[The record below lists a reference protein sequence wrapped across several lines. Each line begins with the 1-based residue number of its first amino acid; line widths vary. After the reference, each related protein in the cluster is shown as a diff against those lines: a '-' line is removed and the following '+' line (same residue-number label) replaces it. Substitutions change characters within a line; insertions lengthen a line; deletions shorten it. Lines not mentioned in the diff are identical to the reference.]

1 MTFGLRLTTLALL
14 LTAAISTTNRS
25 LGADKRVTRPN
36 VLLIVVDD
44 MGYSDIGPFG
54 GEIRTPNLDS
64 LAKSGMVF
72 TDFHTAPTCSPTR
85 PIAVS
90 WELFGFRA
98 VRKGDF
104 KLLWLPRPF
113 GSDDWQLYDLAS
125 DPGELNDLSTER
137 RKLRDEM
144 TEIWEMYV
152 RETGV
157 ILPSASPL
165 GLKS

>member
-14 LTAAISTTNRS
+14 LTAAISTTSRS
-25 LGADKRVTRPN
+25 LGSDKTVTRPN

-85 PIAVS
+85 SMLLSRTDNHLAGLGSSQYDTVSAVQGIS
-90 WELFGFRA
+90 RRGRYPLSVDRERA
-98 VRKGDF
+98 RRGQAGD
-104 KLLWLPRPF
+104 
-113 GSDDWQLYDLAS
+113 A
-125 DPGELNDLSTER
+125 E
-137 RKLRDEM
+137 
-144 TEIWEMYV
+144 
-152 RETGV
+152 
-157 ILPSASPL
+157 
-165 GLKS
+165 